1 MEDDT
6 QQDNTGAA
14 VLNLILAR
22 NEALASKL
30 TQVQMAYSQLKA
42 QAKQMEEEFLD
53 QLRQRDEYIADLKA
67 DSEAQVMVID
77 EPRQP
82 DDIVGWD
89 GNGSPTCERS

>member
-30 TQVQMAYSQLKA
+30 TQVQMAYNHLKA
-42 QAKQMEEEFLD
+42 QVKQQEEEFID
-53 QLRQRDEYIADLKA
+53 QMRQRDEYIADLRGEQFAEQAKDTA
-67 DSEAQVMVID
+67 IEDL
-77 EPRQP
+77 
-82 DDIVGWD
+82 VGWD
-89 GNGSPTCERS
+89 ANGSPICERS